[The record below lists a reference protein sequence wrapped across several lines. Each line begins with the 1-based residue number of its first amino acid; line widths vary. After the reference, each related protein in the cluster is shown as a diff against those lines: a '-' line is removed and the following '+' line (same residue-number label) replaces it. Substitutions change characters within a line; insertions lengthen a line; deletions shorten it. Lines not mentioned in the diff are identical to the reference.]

1 MEAGHVL
8 VLPADVIARDHKFP
22 TNQFQGKVFR
32 IESLHVDGEL
42 ISVFVISCH
51 QSVWNYLMASPRK
64 VDSGKVQI
72 MVVEELK
79 IKRVVIEGVPADKVE
94 KVPPMPQSETT

>member
-1 MEAGHVL
+1 M

-42 ISVFVISCH
+42 ELISVFVISCH
-51 QSVWNYLMASPRK
+51 QSVWNYLIASQRK

-79 IKRVVIEGVPADKVE
+79 IKRVIIEGVPADKVE